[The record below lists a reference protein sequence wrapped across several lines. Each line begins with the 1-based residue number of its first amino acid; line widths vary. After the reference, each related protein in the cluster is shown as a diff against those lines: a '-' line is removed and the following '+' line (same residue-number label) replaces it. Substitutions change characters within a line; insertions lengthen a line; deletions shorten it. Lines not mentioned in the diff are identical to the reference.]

1 MNQKSTIIAD
11 HRENQVLVNDK
22 QKNQAIACDTHSVS
36 GVVSQRACVYC
47 GARVVL
53 NPITDA
59 AHIVHGPIGCAS
71 YTWDIRGSLSSDSE
85 LFRTSFS
92 TDLREHDIIFG
103 GEKKLIAA
111 IDEIVIREKPKAV
124 FIYSTCVVGVIGDDV
139 KAIAKKA
146 ENKHGIRVIPVHS
159 SGFSG
164 SKKDGY
170 KAACHAILD
179 LMGPEK
185 VEVKAPHS
193 LNFLGDFNLAAEAW
207 IIRDYLET
215 IGLELKTVITG
226 DATIESLRAAKS
238 ATLNVVQCAGSMT
251 YLAKQMKM
259 NYDIPFENIRF
270 FGIKDTIR
278 SLRKIVFSIGT
289 EEHVKRFETLVAQKE
304 AYYQPMVEAYKRKL
318 IGKKVA
324 LYVGGG
330 FKAISLI
337 EQFADLGIQ
346 TVLVGTQTGSKEEY
360 EQFRN
365 LTGEGTV
372 ILDDTNP
379 TELEHFIKETG
390 AHILV
395 GGVKER
401 PLAYK
406 LGVSFIDHNHE
417 RKHPLCGFEG
427 ALNFAMEVDA
437 TVNSPV
443 WDIVKTFKTNNE
455 TKTESKTKSKTKHAK
470 KVKPFDVIDL
480 TIEGGVL

>member
-1 MNQKSTIIAD
+1 MGTKTVVTKA
-11 HRENQVLVNDK
+11 RENQVVVN
-22 QKNQAIACDTHSVS
+22 QRQQEQTIQCDTHSVS

-71 YTWDIRGSLSSDSE
+71 YTWDIRGSLSSGSE
-85 LFRTSFS
+85 RYRTSFS
-92 TDLREHDIIFG
+92 TDLREKDIIFG

-111 IDEIVIREKPKAV
+111 IDEIVENEGPKVV

-139 KAIAKKA
+139 KAVARQA
-146 ENKHGIRVIPVHS
+146 EAKHGIRVIPVNS
-159 SGFSG
+159 SGFAG

-179 LMGPEK
+179 LMGEEKASEK
-185 VEVKAPHS
+185 VPHS

-207 IIRDYLET
+207 IIRNYLET
-215 IGLELKTVITG
+215 IGLTLNTVITG
-226 DATIESLRAAKS
+226 DATCDSLVKAKS
-238 ATLNVVQCAGSMT
+238 STLNVVQCAGSMT
-251 YLAKQMKM
+251 YLAKHMKKQ
-259 NYDIPFENIRF
+259 YDIPFEHIRF
-270 FGIKDTIR
+270 FGINDTIR
-278 SLRKIVFSIGT
+278 SLRKIVFSIGN
-289 EEHVKRFETLVAQKE
+289 EEHIARFE
-304 AYYQPMVEAYKRKL
+304 KL
-318 IGKKVA
+318 IEEKEQEYGPLVEHYKKRLVGKKVA

-337 EQFADLGIQ
+337 EQFADLGIE

-360 EQFRN
+360 ETFREI
-365 LTGEGTV
+365 TPDGTV
-372 ILDDTNP
+372 ILDDANP

-390 AHILV
+390 ADILV

-406 LGVSFIDHNHE
+406 LGVAFIDHNHE

-427 ALNFAMEVDA
+427 AYNFAKEVDT
-437 TVNSPV
+437 TVNSPI
-443 WDIVKTFKTNNE
+443 WKFIR
-455 TKTESKTKSKTKHAK
+455 
-470 KVKPFDVIDL
+470 
-480 TIEGGVL
+480 